1 MDEYGAKLMGEY
13 VRSMLVYG
21 VFVSIHACSFIWVL
35 NVVVY
40 GSPNELL

>member
-1 MDEYGAKLMGEY
+1 MDEYGARLMGEY

-21 VFVSIHACSFIWVL
+21 VFVSIRACTFIWVL
-35 NVVVY
+35 NLVVN

>member
-1 MDEYGAKLMGEY
+1 MDEYGARLIGEY

-21 VFVSIHACSFIWVL
+21 VIVSVRAYTFIGVL
-35 NVVVY
+35 NIMVY